1 MINVPNPK
9 MGGYSL
15 ISETHISLLNQAT
28 HFLTYEADLLDNW
41 KLNEWIDLFSQDARY
56 LIAPLDDGE
65 FVEGNALFLAVDNRP
80 RLEARI
86 RQLVS
91 GVVWAEKPKS
101 RTRRII
107 TNIAISDFDHDT
119 LTVRANFAVY
129 QFRNDDKFSFIGTY
143 EYCLLRGESS
153 FHILKKKIK
162 LDHENIQ
169 QQRRISI
176 VL

>member
-65 FVEGNALFLAVDNRP
+65 FVEGNALFLAVDAMAEHRCQGFCIT
-80 RLEARI
+80 RI
-86 RQLVS
+86 TYSTAQVT
-91 GVVWAEKPKS
+91 A
-101 RTRRII
+101 
-107 TNIAISDFDHDT
+107 F
-119 LTVRANFAVY
+119 NFGHV
-129 QFRNDDKFSFIGTY
+129 
-143 EYCLLRGESS
+143 LLHTG
-153 FHILKKKIK
+153 I
-162 LDHENIQ
+162 
-169 QQRRISI
+169 
-176 VL
+176 